1 MYIASAGCTSRS
13 STEFILMI
21 KISTSFFLFIFC
33 AWQSAMAADQI
44 TLKPEQ
50 VRAAG
55 IRTTE
60 LSSVQSGLLSGM
72 PAQVTV
78 PSSQLFVVTTPF
90 PALVEQTRAGVG
102 DTVKKGQVL
111 ARLQSPALAEAQ
123 RGLLQAGTQ
132 EQLAKNNLARDEQLW
147 KDGIISESR
156 YRTTKSLYL
165 EAHAAFTERKQLLRL
180 SGMPD
185 TAIAKLQQGNNLS
198 SLLTITS
205 PIDGVILEKDI
216 TAGQRLNAA
225 TPLFKVARLNPLALE
240 IQVPLANTQ
249 GLRIGAAVTIPA
261 YSAQG
266 RLIAIGRSLSGTNQT
281 VLLRALIDQGT
292 ENLRTG
298 QFVEASIA
306 TTASSQ
312 QAQWD
317 VPNNAL
323 ARIGNKTVVFV
334 ETTTG
339 FQPETVTVLH
349 EGSHNSTVS
358 GKLKRGDKIAVH
370 GVSSLKASMMGI
382 GGGE

>member
-1 MYIASAGCTSRS
+1 MTKIAVSC
-13 STEFILMI
+13 L
-21 KISTSFFLFIFC
+21 LLVFC
-33 AWQSAMAADQI
+33 IWQPAMAEDQVV
-44 TLKPEQ
+44 LKPEQ
-50 VRAAG
+50 IRAVG
-55 IRTTE
+55 ISTTE
-60 LSSVQSGLLSGM
+60 LSAAQSGLLSGM

-90 PALVEQTRAGVG
+90 PALVGQTRAGVG
-102 DTVKKGQVL
+102 DTVRKGQVL

-123 RGLLQAGTQ
+123 RGLLQASTQ

-156 YRTTKSLYL
+156 YRTTQSLYL
-165 EAHAAFTERKQLLRL
+165 EAHAAFTERKQLLQL

-185 TAIAKLQQGNNLS
+185 SAIAKLLAGNNLS

-205 PIDGVILEKDI
+205 PIDGVVLEKNV
-216 TAGQRLNAA
+216 TAGQRLDAA

-240 IQVPLANTQ
+240 IQVPLASTQ
-249 GLRIGAAVTIPA
+249 GLRVGAAVSIPA
-261 YSAQG
+261 YGAKG
-266 RLIAIGRSLSGTNQT
+266 KLIAIGRSLSGTNQT

-306 TTASSQ
+306 TTAVSQ
-312 QAQWD
+312 RAQWD

-334 ETTTG
+334 ETGTG
-339 FQPETVTVLH
+339 FRSVAVTVLH

-358 GKLKRGDKIAVH
+358 GDLKQGDKIAVH
-370 GVSSLKASMMGI
+370 GVSALKASLMGI